1 MCSQPGARSGL
12 SMVLVYIELFI
23 DNGLSEGM
31 HVAQGSGSEQSLGDG
46 PVVQVGVYHVSAAG
60 S

>member
-1 MCSQPGARSGL
+1 
-12 SMVLVYIELFI
+12 MVLVYIELFI